1 MRSAK
6 NIWSCEERSENC
18 DYLNLGKMFVHRK
31 DFMQPESLDQ
41 NCGSPTET
49 MSQRSICTKL
59 FKSLLSLVLIVFI
72 SSCRIEDPQAK
83 VPVITNSNF
92 AEPSEMKLK
101 EIFRIDSSLVTHPV
115 DIKFDSNDDIFVV
128 QYDSEYI
135 NKFDRKGNFIGS
147 LNFEKPVY
155 FFTVL
160 GDTALIRLSRD
171 NSIKKADLSGKIIS
185 EYNLAQHIPVYLT
198 PLSNDRFIGLF
209 RKSLTDK
216 SELFTEFSLKTVDAK
231 LNEKKV
237 ISSIF
242 DSYFSGNI
250 DFEIPVFPFTVDS
263 KSNTVYVGYSSDQVY
278 KIYAFDPD
286 MKLKFIIKNDLPPVR
301 ISEKEIAYR
310 KETAKKFRLP
320 PWFSVQYKT
329 FIELM
334 QTDNSGNL
342 WVRRASNTDLYGLNS
357 AIYDIFGSD
366 GKYISTKKIG
376 DTHRIGVE
384 IIRDGMLYIIR
395 PFGSSI
401 SAYEFV
407 PEAENE

>member
-1 MRSAK
+1 MRSANK
-6 NIWSCEERSENC
+6 ISSCEKRSENC
-18 DYLNLGKMFVHRK
+18 DYLNLGKLFVHRK

-41 NCGSPTET
+41 SCGSPTEM

-59 FKSLLSLVLIVFI
+59 FKTLLSLVLIIFL
-72 SSCRIEDPQAK
+72 SSCGIEDPKVK
-83 VPVITNSNF
+83 VPVITNRNF
-92 AEPSEMKLK
+92 AEPSEIKLK
-101 EIFRIDSSLVTHPV
+101 EIFRIDSSQVTHPI
-115 DIKFDSNDDIFVV
+115 DIKFDKNDDLFVV
-128 QYDSEYI
+128 QYDSEFI
-135 NKFDRKGNFIGS
+135 NKFDRKGNFIDR

-160 GDTALIRLSRD
+160 GDTAIIRLSRD
-171 NSIKKADLSGKIIS
+171 NTIKKADMSGKIIS
-185 EYNLAQHIPVYLT
+185 EYDLPQHIPVELT
-198 PLSNDRFIGLF
+198 PLSNDQYIGLF

-216 SELFTEFSLKTVDAK
+216 SELFTEFSLKTVDKK
-231 LNEKKV
+231 LNEIKV

-250 DFEIPVFPFTVDS
+250 DFEIPVFPYAVDS

-278 KIYAFDPD
+278 KIYAFDTD
-286 MKLKFIIKNDLPPVR
+286 MKLKFIINNELPPVR
-301 ISEKEIAYR
+301 MSEKEADYR
-310 KETAKKFRLP
+310 KETAKRFKLP
-320 PWFSVQYKT
+320 FYFPNEYKT

-334 QTDNSGNL
+334 QTDDIGNL
-342 WVRRASNTDLYGLNS
+342 WVRRASNTDLYGLNF

-366 GKYISTKKIG
+366 GKYRSTKKIG

-384 IIRDGMLYIIR
+384 IIKNDVLYIIR

-401 SAYEFV
+401 SAYEFT